1 MPLPN
6 PGGVTNWDEVM
17 AVRVSLL
24 LNSVNGASGV
34 SAPYTFFPASSVAI
48 DPATTDPNDRRLR
61 QEFTALVSV
70 RNSVL

>member
-1 MPLPN
+1 
-6 PGGVTNWDEVM
+6 M

-24 LNSVNGASGV
+24 LNSVEGARRPRPRSLSFPNGTGPVLPPASG
-34 SAPYTFFPASSVAI
+34 
-48 DPATTDPNDRRLR
+48 DLRLR